1 MKLYDCLMY
10 FNEDL
15 ALEIRLNT
23 LNKYVDKFII
33 AEATTTH
40 AGIEKKLKFNLNN
53 FSKFKDKIDYIIVDD
68 MPKNTGSYK
77 KIGLTII

>member
-1 MKLYDCLMY
+1 MY

-53 FSKFKDKIDYIIVDD
+53 F
-68 MPKNTGSYK
+68 
-77 KIGLTII
+77 